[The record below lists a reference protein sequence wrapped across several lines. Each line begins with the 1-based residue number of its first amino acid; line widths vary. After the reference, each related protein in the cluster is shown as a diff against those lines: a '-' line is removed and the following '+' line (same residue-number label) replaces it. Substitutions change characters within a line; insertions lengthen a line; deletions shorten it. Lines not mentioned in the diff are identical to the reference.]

1 VNLEEKYSDIHLLDT
16 ESELRKKESLKES
29 AIDDVEARRKILER

>member
-1 VNLEEKYSDIHLLDT
+1 
-16 ESELRKKESLKES
+16 LRKKESLKES